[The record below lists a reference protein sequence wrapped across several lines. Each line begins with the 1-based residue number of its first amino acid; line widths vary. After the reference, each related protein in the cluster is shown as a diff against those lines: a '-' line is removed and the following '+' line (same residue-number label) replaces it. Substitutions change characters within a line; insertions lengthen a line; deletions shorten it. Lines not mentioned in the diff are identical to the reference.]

1 MQAARPINIEIN
13 IAALWNVK
21 DVDRAQRDGWSH
33 HFQPVLQ
40 AVLVYH
46 ALAFAFHR
54 VAGVFDLLTL
64 AAWRVIKRTGS
75 DDERKE
81 VQGVLRIMACN

>member
-1 MQAARPINIEIN
+1 MGGDAGRMQAARPINIEMN
-13 IAALWNVK
+13 LAALRNVN

-54 VAGVFDLLTL
+54 VAGVLDLLTL
-64 AAWRVIKRTGS
+64 AAWRDKANGFR
-75 DDERKE
+75 
-81 VQGVLRIMACN
+81 